1 MKMLGAS
8 LVAVLS
14 ISMPAAAQW
23 LNYQTAGLPK
33 TPTGVPN
40 LGAPTPRTADG
51 KPDLSGIWQADN
63 TRPCP
68 PYGCPDM
75 RLSEQFFDIGWGLKG
90 GLPYQPW
97 AKDLMKSRM
106 AASGQDDQ
114 ESKCLPSGVP
124 RMHDHPTYRK
134 FVQFPELLVILSE
147 RNLGFRQIFIDG
159 RPLPVDPQPAWNG
172 YSSGRWEG
180 DTLVVETNGLRDGLW
195 LDRNGDPMTDAAKVT
210 ERFRRL
216 NYGNLEIEV
225 TVNDPKAY
233 TAPWTTKIHQFIVI
247 NTEMLDY
254 ICAEN
259 ERDAPH
265 LVR

>member
-1 MKMLGAS
+1 
-8 LVAVLS
+8 
-14 ISMPAAAQW
+14 
-23 LNYQTAGLPK
+23 
-33 TPTGVPN
+33 
-40 LGAPTPRTADG
+40 
-51 KPDLSGIWQADN
+51 
-63 TRPCP
+63 
-68 PYGCPDM
+68 M

-106 AASGQDDQ
+106 AASGQDDH

-159 RPLPVDPQPAWNG
+159 RPLPGDPQPAWNG

-225 TVNDPKAY
+225 TVNDPRAY